1 MARIFRG
8 WTELKVF
15 AFGKVLL
22 VYVLRTNGCFSP
34 FFLRRNPHTRS
45 LPPPPQCTPPIFLAA
60 KMTPVRLRTRE
71 EEKIS
76 FRIPRRILFAAGEC
90 WAGEKRGGGE
100 ENEVKNHC
108 WYRFVNML
116 RRSLIALLHLF
127 RISCFYQEGTIFIA
141 LLALLPPPPL

>member
-1 MARIFRG
+1 
-8 WTELKVF
+8 
-15 AFGKVLL
+15 
-22 VYVLRTNGCFSP
+22 
-34 FFLRRNPHTRS
+34 
-45 LPPPPQCTPPIFLAA
+45 
-60 KMTPVRLRTRE
+60 MTPVRLRTQE

-141 LLALLPPPPL
+141 LLALLPPPLCEVISPPLVLPHYTELPTASAAACSY